1 MSKYESFD
9 DVYRGTI
16 SGVFANESELRQAFV
31 EALKNELVK
40 SSCNKYIV
48 GVWLS
53 PALDRII
60 DERKKPDIRL
70 SNIVIEVERPN
81 AGLGEGLEQL
91 KQYMEVLYRNTGGRI
106 EILGLVT
113 DGREAMLLKY
123 DEKYETLRQGEMPEV
138 ARELIDLFCSSKI
151 PVINAEDLV
160 DLFGVK

>member
-1 MSKYESFD
+1 MGKYESFD

-31 EALKNELVK
+31 EALKNELAR

-48 GVWLS
+48 GMWLS

-60 DERKKPDIRL
+60 DGRKKPDIRL

-81 AGLGEGLEQL
+81 AGLGKGLEQL
-91 KQYMEVLYRNTGGRI
+91 KQYMEALYRNTSGRI

-113 DGREAMLLKY
+113 DGREAILLKY
-123 DEKYETLRQGEMPEV
+123 DGKYATPQQGVMPEV
-138 ARELIDLFCSSKI
+138 ARKLIELFCSSKI
-151 PVINAEDLV
+151 PVINAKDLV
-160 DLFGVK
+160 DLFGV

>member
-1 MSKYESFD
+1 MSKHESFD
-9 DVYRGTI
+9 DVYQGTI

-31 EALKNELVK
+31 EALKSELAK
-40 SSCNKYIV
+40 SRCNKYIV

-53 PALDRII
+53 PALDRAVK
-60 DERKKPDIRL
+60 EGKKPDIRL

-91 KQYMEVLYRNTGGRI
+91 KQYMEALYRDAGGRV

-113 DGREAMLLKY
+113 DGREAVLLKY
-123 DEKYETLRQGEMPEV
+123 DGKYRALRQGRMPEA
-138 ARELIDLFCSSKI
+138 ARELIEVFCSSKI

-160 DLFGVK
+160 GLFGV